1 MLLFSLGLLVGII
14 IIILNQKPPRKDN
27 YYKGTHI

>member
-1 MLLFSLGLLVGII
+1 MLVFTIGLLTGII
-14 IIILNQKPPRKDN
+14 LLIINQKPPRKDN